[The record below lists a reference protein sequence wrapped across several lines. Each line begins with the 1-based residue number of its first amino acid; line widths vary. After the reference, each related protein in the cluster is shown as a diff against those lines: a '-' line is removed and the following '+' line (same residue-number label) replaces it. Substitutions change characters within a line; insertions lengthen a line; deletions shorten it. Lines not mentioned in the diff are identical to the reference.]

1 MLVEQFTML
10 LSVETRESI
19 CRIKNLENII
29 SLVLEL
35 FSALLLA
42 AIKITWF
49 DGKNLRSLGND
60 GKILGKVA
68 SSAVNYQVR

>member
-1 MLVEQFTML
+1 MKQFTML

-42 AIKITWF
+42 AIKIT
-49 DGKNLRSLGND
+49 
-60 GKILGKVA
+60 
-68 SSAVNYQVR
+68 